1 MGSGQTGMMMLGN
14 WENRAA
20 GRLQTISYWLAISLA
35 LLVPVFDRQPV
46 NALAM
51 LLVFAVAAQ
60 LWLAGRQCCKGWD
73 AIDWSMVTL
82 LVSALLSTVFGWP
95 ASGQFQGVAE
105 ALGYLVIFI
114 CVRHGNFS
122 ASALRGLGL
131 AAIAGTLIAGATTL
145 ATYPGNGAPF
155 ELPGV
160 TGTIRSSLYTGIA
173 LLLCIGF
180 TLHAH
185 RIWRLVGLAATIF
198 LASLLFAMTSRGVLL
213 TVILCLLLGLF
224 SRYRL
229 RAFKHL
235 MIAAALAAIA
245 VVMMPKSQTVWLQ
258 AKTTELIDLVV
269 HRKVSA
275 NDQTRIEIWR
285 VALAWIGRGE
295 HVLLGIGPRNY
306 AKIDEDQLDLAPPLQ
321 FDATREITHA
331 HNLFLTRYIEQGLF
345 GLLTLLALLGLMAR
359 RLLRDGIRGRTDWSW
374 WGAMGGLLLPVVSGL
389 FNSPWGKDYAWFAV
403 LTFALYLGSRTLHAP
418 GSSPSGS

>member
-1 MGSGQTGMMMLGN
+1 MGSGQIGMTTPGN
-14 WENRAA
+14 WESRAA
-20 GRLQTISYWLAISLA
+20 GRLQAISYWLAISLA
-35 LLVPVFDRQPV
+35 LLVPLFDRQPV
-46 NALAM
+46 NAIAM
-51 LLVFAVAAQ
+51 LLVFAVAAR
-60 LWLAGRQCCKGWD
+60 LWMAGRQCCSGWD
-73 AIDWSMVTL
+73 AIDWSMVAL

-114 CVRHGNFS
+114 CIRHGNFS
-122 ASALRGLGL
+122 APALRGLGM
-131 AAIAGTLIAGATTL
+131 AAIAGTLIAGITTL
-145 ATYPGNGAPF
+145 ATYPGDGAPF

-160 TGTIRSSLYTGIA
+160 TGTVRSSLYTGIA
-173 LLLCIGF
+173 LLLCIG
-180 TLHAH
+180 LMLQAS
-185 RIWRLVGLAATIF
+185 RAWRLAGLTATII

-229 RAFKHL
+229 RAFKQL
-235 MIAAALAAIA
+235 LIAIALAAIA
-245 VVMMPKSQTVWLQ
+245 VVMMPKSQTAWLGV
-258 AKTTELIDLVV
+258 KTAELIDLVV
-269 HRKVSA
+269 HHKVSA
-275 NDQTRIEIWR
+275 NDQLRIEIWR

-306 AKIDEDQLDLAPPLQ
+306 AKIDEDQLDLTPPLQ
-321 FDATREITHA
+321 FEATREISHA
-331 HNLFLTRYIEQGLF
+331 HNLFLTRYVEQGLF

-359 RLLRDGIRGRTDWSW
+359 RLLHDGIHGRTDWSW
-374 WGAMGGLLLPVVSGL
+374 WGALGGLLLPVVSGL

-403 LTFALYLGSRTLHAP
+403 LTFALYLGSRKLPVP